1 MRTLVARTLLL
12 AALLALPGAAPADAE
27 PPLRALG
34 AQGPLGDE
42 RLSNET
48 TITRW
53 AHPARRAVV
62 RSAPRT
68 SARGVARLRYF
79 TEDARAE
86 VYLVLASR
94 RAGGRTWL
102 RVRVP
107 GRPNGRSG
115 WVRSN
120 ALGPLHAVRT
130 QLVVNRATAHA
141 TLYRSGRPVWRAP
154 VGVGAPGTP
163 TPAGRFWIRE
173 LLKASGGVYG
183 PWAFG
188 TSAYSTL
195 SDWPGGGVIGI
206 HGTNQPQLLPG
217 RPSHGCIRV
226 RNGDLARLVKLMP
239 IGTPVK
245 IL

>member
-1 MRTLVARTLLL
+1 MRTLAARMLLL
-12 AALLALPGAAPADAE
+12 AVLFALPGAAPAVAQ
-27 PPLRALG
+27 PPLRVLG

-42 RLSNET
+42 QLSNET

-62 RSAPRT
+62 RSAPTTR
-68 SARGVARLRYF
+68 AHGVARLRYF
-79 TEDARAE
+79 TEDSRAE

-94 RAGGRTWL
+94 RNGGRTWL
-102 RVRVP
+102 HVRVP

-115 WVRSN
+115 WVRSD

-130 QLVVNRATAHA
+130 QLVVNRAIAYA
-141 TLYRSGRPVWRAP
+141 TLFRDGKAIWRAP
-154 VGVGAPGTP
+154 IGVGAPGTP

-173 LLKASGGVYG
+173 LLKGRGGVYG
-183 PWAFG
+183 PWAYG
-188 TSAYSTL
+188 TSAYSVL
-195 SDWPGGGVIGI
+195 SEWPGGGVIGV

-226 RNGDLARLVKLMP
+226 RNADLARLVKLMP
-239 IGTPVK
+239 IGTPVR